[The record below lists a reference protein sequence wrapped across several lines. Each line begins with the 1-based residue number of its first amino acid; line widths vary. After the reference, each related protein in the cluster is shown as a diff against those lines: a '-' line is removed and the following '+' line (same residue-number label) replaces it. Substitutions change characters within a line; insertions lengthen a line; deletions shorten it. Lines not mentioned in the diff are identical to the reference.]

1 MSAVQSTLD
10 SLGTDGISKLSLG
23 GITVLI
29 FTACAGFS
37 LLRGLFRMLIGTATL
52 CAAGYTGYVVW
63 GHFPSFA
70 GLPWLSYAVPIA
82 AGLVVFIFLTKVV
95 GFFSKPF
102 SGAGEGAGERTLV
115 QKIGRLAFSLVP
127 ASALWFSG
135 ATALRHFG
143 SVAEVGAFA
152 DSANQT
158 KPTDRM
164 TFLAEAKGLIDK
176 YLPAGAFQKIDPLS
190 DTARVKLA
198 KLIAAGDSGTPLKA
212 IPVLEEPEIR
222 NLILND
228 PQLRELARERRY
240 GDILRD
246 PRLDHVID
254 NPDLKRLLAGLSL

>member
-1 MSAVQSTLD
+1 MSAILSTLD
-10 SLGTDGISKLSLG
+10 NLGADGASKLSLG

-29 FTACAGFS
+29 FAACAGFS

-82 AGLVVFIFLTKVV
+82 AGLVVFVFLTKVV

-102 SGAGEGAGERTLV
+102 SGGEGGGERSMV
-115 QKIGRLAFSLVP
+115 QKLGRMAFSLVP

-152 DSANQT
+152 DSMSQT
-158 KPTDRM
+158 TPTDRM
-164 TFLAEAKGLIDK
+164 TFLAQAKGLIDK
-176 YLPAGAFQKIDPLS
+176 YLPEGAFQKIDPLS
-190 DTARVKLA
+190 DTARIKLA
-198 KLIAAGDSGTPLKA
+198 KLIAAGDSGTPPKA

-254 NPDLKRLLAGLSL
+254 NPDLKQMLAGLPL